1 MRALDVRR
9 QTGPQQIDA
18 YNQASSNDL
27 KEIQFGSCA
36 SKGDDSHV
44 NPTDE
49 ELMKRFQAG
58 EARAF
63 RQLLGRHE
71 RRIFNFFL
79 RSFGKK
85 EVAQDL
91 TQDTFLRII
100 KGKASYQRKAKFSTW
115 MWRIA
120 HNLRVDTY
128 RREKFRK
135 HDSLDK
141 PIGHED
147 GAATKLDM
155 TEDPK
160 DVGVERKAHGD
171 NFVEALSLV
180 LPELDE
186 DQREVFLLRQMEGL
200 SFQEIAD
207 IQDVNINTVKSR
219 MRYALQKLREMLQDF
234 APGKEPN

>member
-1 MRALDVRR
+1 MGV
-9 QTGPQQIDA
+9 
-18 YNQASSNDL
+18 
-27 KEIQFGSCA
+27 
-36 SKGDDSHV
+36 DSYV
-44 NPTDE
+44 KPTDE

-58 EARAF
+58 DARAF

-71 RRIFNFFL
+71 RRVYNFFL

-91 TQDTFLRII
+91 TQDTFLRIV

-141 PIGHED
+141 PIGQND
-147 GAATKLDM
+147 SMTTKLDM
-155 TEDPK
+155 VEDPK
-160 DVGVERKAHGD
+160 EIGAERRTHGD
-171 NFVEALSLV
+171 RFVEALTQV
-180 LPELDE
+180 LPELDD

-200 SFQEIAD
+200 SFQEIAEV
-207 IQDVNINTVKSR
+207 QNVNINTVKSR

-234 APGKEPN
+234 APWTAPN

>member
-1 MRALDVRR
+1 
-9 QTGPQQIDA
+9 
-18 YNQASSNDL
+18 
-27 KEIQFGSCA
+27 
-36 SKGDDSHV
+36 
-44 NPTDE
+44 
-49 ELMKRFQAG
+49 MKRFQSG
-58 EARAF
+58 DARAF

-71 RRIFNFFL
+71 RRVYNFFL

-91 TQDTFLRII
+91 TQDTFLRIV
-100 KGKASYQRKAKFSTW
+100 KGKASYQRKAKFTTW

-135 HDSLDK
+135 HASLDQ
-141 PIGHED
+141 PMGHDDEKR
-147 GAATKLDM
+147 TKLDM
-155 TEDPK
+155 VEDSK
-160 DVGVERKAHGD
+160 EIGAERHAHGGR
-171 NFVEALSLV
+171 FVEALAKV

-200 SFQEIAD
+200 SFQEIAE
-207 IQDVNINTVKSR
+207 IQDININTVKSR

-234 APGKEPN
+234 APGTDPN

>member
-1 MRALDVRR
+1 
-9 QTGPQQIDA
+9 
-18 YNQASSNDL
+18 
-27 KEIQFGSCA
+27 
-36 SKGDDSHV
+36 
-44 NPTDE
+44 
-49 ELMKRFQAG
+49 
-58 EARAF
+58 
-63 RQLLGRHE
+63 
-71 RRIFNFFL
+71 
-79 RSFGKK
+79 
-85 EVAQDL
+85 
-91 TQDTFLRII
+91 
-100 KGKASYQRKAKFSTW
+100 
-115 MWRIA
+115 
-120 HNLRVDTY
+120 
-128 RREKFRK
+128 
-135 HDSLDK
+135 
-141 PIGHED
+141 
-147 GAATKLDM
+147 M